1 MKKTALLLLLVFS
14 MVQAAP
20 AVCSLFQETTVFFMV
35 DEEKSEENPDN
46 DKKGKK
52 DITLNSHAGL
62 FAAIEINTS
71 LHQAENIHRFPCLE
85 QLTPPPNC

>member
-20 AVCSLFQETTVFFMV
+20 AVCSLFQDTTVFFMV

-52 DITLNSHAGL
+52 DIALLSHTGL
-62 FAAIEINTS
+62 FAAGELNAN
-71 LHQAENIHRFPCLE
+71 LHQAENIRCFPCLE

>member
-52 DITLNSHAGL
+52 DITLLALSGL
-62 FAAIEINTS
+62 FAAGELNTN
-71 LHQAENIHRFPCLE
+71 LHQAENIRCFPCLE

>member
-1 MKKTALLLLLVFS
+1 MKKTALLFLLVFS

-35 DEEKSEENPDN
+35 DEENSKENPDN
-46 DKKGKK
+46 DQKDKK
-52 DITLNSHAGL
+52 DFTLLSLAGL
-62 FAAIEINTS
+62 FAAGELNTN
-71 LHQAENIHRFPCLE
+71 LLQTENIRCFPCLD

>member
-1 MKKTALLLLLVFS
+1 MKKTALLFLLVFS

-35 DEEKSEENPDN
+35 DEEWSEENPDN

-52 DITLNSHAGL
+52 DITLHSLAGL
-62 FAAIEINTS
+62 LAAGELNAN
-71 LHQAENIHRFPCLE
+71 LHLAENIRCFPCLD
-85 QLTPPPNC
+85 QMTPPPNC